1 MKKSMLKNLLDEFIR
16 IEESNMEKPTLTIT
30 HSQVGKL
37 IILTPDQTYELPIVH
52 VVEFNDVS
60 DTSLIETSDGEVFI
74 GVAKNVVDM
83 IMENDVRMNL
93 VWAVLAHEVGHY
105 VSEHLNTY
113 VTIDGINEG
122 KSLDIRGRQHQIA
135 IDRYLNNPTES
146 NYRRYMLTLLTCLLR
161 GACHKAEIEADIM
174 ACKFV
179 GITDMIMCCA
189 CSDNKNNIF
198 TALENHNAIQRLKKL
213 QPLTAEERSGYN
225 LELYIGE

>member
-16 IEESNMEKPTLTIT
+16 IEESNRGKPTSTIT
-30 HSQVGKL
+30 RGKVGKL
-37 IILTPDQTYELPIVH
+37 IISTPDQTYELPIAH
-52 VVEFNDVS
+52 VVEFNDIL
-60 DTSLIETSDGEVFI
+60 DTTLIETSDGEVFI
-74 GVAKNVVDM
+74 GVAKNIVDM

-93 VWAVLAHEVGHY
+93 VWAILAHEAGHY

-113 VTIDGINEG
+113 VTVNGFDEG
-122 KSLDIRGRQHQIA
+122 KSLDVRERQQQLA

-161 GACHKAEIEADIM
+161 GACHKAEIEADM
-174 ACKFV
+174 LACKFV
-179 GITDMIMCCA
+179 SITDMIMCCA
-189 CSDNKNNIF
+189 YSDNKNNIF